1 MLFIELS
8 ELKSKLDL
16 ISLELIKSPKT
27 GKLFASSTNGKG
39 LPVVLKVEQ
48 SIDTSKPT
56 KFMYSSADTLL
67 EGCIVNVTPTQPP
80 LHSW

>member
-1 MLFIELS
+1 MIFIELS

-16 ISLELIKSPKT
+16 IGIELIRSPKT
-27 GKLFASSTNGKG
+27 QKLFASSTNGKG

-48 SIDTSKPT
+48 SIDVHKPT
-56 KFMYSSADTLL
+56 KFMYSTEDTIL